1 MLLFLLELSRLLLVP
16 PLKQALAFV
25 AHAPA
30 AAAAARPA
38 ALRTQPTLG
47 YAELSASS
55 ARHRLLAAGIVALHV
70 LVLWGLSQVQ
80 DVRRT
85 VARVAPV
92 VVRLMAP
99 AEPPK
104 PQPPPPVAMPQL
116 QAPAPTFVDPPLIA
130 IAAAPAPSPVFAAL
144 PPPPPPTP
152 PTPVAA
158 QATPTPVVPVVQPPP
173 PTLKQIPASAVR
185 YLREPRMTVPLMSK
199 RLRES
204 GIVYLRVVVDAR
216 GLPRE
221 ISLSKSSGFARL
233 DEQALQD
240 MRSAR
245 FVPQTDNG
253 QPVEWEV
260 ITPMSYEVDR

>member
-1 MLLFLLELSRLLLVP
+1 MSSGSTRRRLM
-16 PLKQALAFV
+16 
-25 AHAPA
+25 
-30 AAAAARPA
+30 
-38 ALRTQPTLG
+38 
-47 YAELSASS
+47 
-55 ARHRLLAAGIVALHV
+55 AAGVVALHV
-70 LVLWGLSQVQ
+70 LLLWGLSQVQ

-85 VARVAPV
+85 VARMTPV
-92 VVRLMAP
+92 VVRLIAP

-104 PQPPPPVAMPQL
+104 PLPPVPVAMPTL
-116 QAPAPTFVDPPLIA
+116 QVPTPTFIEPPLIA
-130 IAAAPAPSPVFAAL
+130 IAAAPAPSPVVAAL

-152 PTPVAA
+152 VVA
-158 QATPTPVVPVVQPPP
+158 QAAPAPVVPVVAPAPPAI
-173 PTLKQIPASAVR
+173 KQIPASAVR

-204 GIVYLRVVVDAR
+204 GIVYLRVVVDTR

-221 ISLSKSSGFARL
+221 ITLSQSSGFARL

>member
-1 MLLFLLELSRLLLVP
+1 MKPAF
-16 PLKQALAFV
+16 AFV
-25 AHAPA
+25 APAPVA
-30 AAAAARPA
+30 AVSARPA
-38 ALRTQPTLG
+38 VARLLPRPS
-47 YAELSASS
+47 YAEVSGSGHQ
-55 ARHRLLAAGIVALHV
+55 RMFAAGVIALH
-70 LVLWGLSQVQ
+70 LLGLWGLSQMQ

-92 VVRLMAP
+92 VVRLIAP

-104 PQPPPPVAMPQL
+104 PLPPPPVAMPQL
-116 QAPAPTFVDPPLIA
+116 QAPAPIFIEPPLIA
-130 IAAAPAPSPVFAAL
+130 IAVAPAPSVVVAAL
-144 PPPPPPTP
+144 PPPSPSP
-152 PTPVAA
+152 A
-158 QATPTPVVPVVQPPP
+158 VVQPAPTPIIPVTPP
-173 PTLKQIPASAVR
+173 AAPAIKQIPASAVR
-185 YLREPRMTVPLMSK
+185 YLKEPRMTVPLMSK

-204 GIVYLRVVVDAR
+204 GIVHLRVVVDTR

-221 ISLSKSSGFARL
+221 ISLAKSSGFARL

-245 FVPQTDNG
+245 FVPQTENG